1 MWRVGWWTTQK
12 CYHTMVFA
20 ALALT
25 GWGQWWQHRVS
36 LLGLGDWRD
45 LRSRQGLGAE
55 AEVHENHRR
64 PWTASGLP

>member
-1 MWRVGWWTTQK
+1 MEGRLVDYTEMLSHHGVRSIGIDRLGT
-12 CYHTMVFA
+12 VVA
-20 ALALT
+20 APS
-25 GWGQWWQHRVS
+25 QPP
-36 LLGLGDWRD
+36 GLGDWRD